1 MTATLSY
8 QIQSVEGNIE
18 RRLYAPYIVAEVEV
32 RASNTQE
39 AAELGFRP
47 LSEYIFGKNV
57 PKDRVTMTAPVTA
70 EASGSKIAM
79 TAPVT
84 SSETADG
91 TYTVRFSMPSESTM
105 QTLPEPVSPRVR
117 LVPVNEHQMLAKR
130 LRGRSDTG
138 RINAASEELRAYA
151 TESDLRVEGEP
162 VWAGYS
168 APYVPVP
175 FRRWEMLLKVV
186 EQQTKGEG
194 A

>member
-8 QIQSVEGNIE
+8 QVQSVEGDIE

-32 RASNTQE
+32 RASHSQE

-47 LSEYIFGKNV
+47 LAEYIFGKNV
-57 PKDRVTMTAPVTA
+57 PKDKVAMTTPVTA
-70 EASGSKIAM
+70 EASGKKIAM

-91 TYTVRFSMPSESTM
+91 TYTVRFSMPSEWTI
-105 QTLPEPVSPRVR
+105 QTLPEPVSRQVR
-117 LVPVNEHQMLAKR
+117 LVPFNEHQMLAKK
-130 LRGRSDTG
+130 LRGRSDTS
-138 RINAASEELRAYA
+138 RIDAASEELRAYA
-151 TESDLRVEGEP
+151 IENDLKVEGEP

-186 EQQTKGEG
+186 EHQTEGEQE
-194 A
+194 